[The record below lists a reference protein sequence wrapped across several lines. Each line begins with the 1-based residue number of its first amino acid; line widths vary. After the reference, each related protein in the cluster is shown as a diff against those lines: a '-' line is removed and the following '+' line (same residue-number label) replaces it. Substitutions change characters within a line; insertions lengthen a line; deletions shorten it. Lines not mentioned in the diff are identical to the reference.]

1 MKTDYYAHDREYK
14 KRKAKG
20 FSGWGT
26 AEDHEEM
33 LAECTAFLEKPY
45 VPQSGRFLEAGCGAG
60 EMTLF
65 FAKKGYESYGLDISD
80 FAIEWAKENSAQ
92 KKVQADFKAGN
103 LTESLPYPNNH
114 FDIILD
120 GHCLHCIIGKDRDTF
135 YQNLRRVL
143 KPEGILHISTMCF
156 TDNLDFYRK
165 EVNNFNEETLTQ
177 DVNGVSYRY
186 FGHYTDL
193 MKEAE
198 HNSFTI
204 IHWEFADH
212 KRNLLMDLKIHS

>member
-1 MKTDYYAHDREYK
+1 MKTDYYAHDAEYRR
-14 KRKAKG
+14 RKQKG

-26 AEDHEEM
+26 SDDHEEM
-33 LAECTAFLEKPY
+33 LAECGAFLQKPY

-65 FAKKGYESYGLDISD
+65 FAKKGYESFGLDISD
-80 FAIEWAKENSAQ
+80 FAIDWAKENAAERDITAEFAAGDLT
-92 KKVQADFKAGN
+92 KK
-103 LTESLPYPNNH
+103 LPWPDDH

-120 GHCLHCIIGKDRDTF
+120 GHCLHCIIGKDRNRF
-135 YQNLRRVL
+135 YKNLRRVL
-143 KPEGILHISTMCF
+143 KPEGVLHISTMCVADN
-156 TDNLDFYRK
+156 TDFHKKNVK
-165 EVNNFNEETLTQ
+165 HFNETTLTQ

-198 HNSFTI
+198 DNGFKI
-204 IHWEFADH
+204 LHWEFADN
-212 KRNLLMDLKIHS
+212 KTNLLMDLKKS